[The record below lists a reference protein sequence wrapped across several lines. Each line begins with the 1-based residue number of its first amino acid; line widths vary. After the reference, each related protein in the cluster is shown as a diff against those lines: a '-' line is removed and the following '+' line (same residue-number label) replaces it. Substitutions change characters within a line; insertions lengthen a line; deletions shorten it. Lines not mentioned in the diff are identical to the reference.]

1 MDKNTFFELAAKILA
16 GEASAAEQKTFNTY
30 LRNKEYR
37 NLYEGLQ
44 EAWQKELT
52 YESDEFEL
60 ERGLRKLRSKIND
73 AANVSARKKAR
84 ILRLKQPL
92 RIAAGLLILIGIS
105 VFVYRLREY
114 QAPKP
119 PVDMVTITAQRGE
132 RKTVKLP
139 DGSTTTLNAGATIWY
154 PVNFPED
161 SREIRLSGEAFFEVT
176 TDTRKPFLV
185 RSGEFETTVLGT
197 SFAINQTDQRFF
209 VTVETG
215 RVRVNKVGKPEEI
228 ILEKGQQG
236 TFHHANNR
244 FRKSEVATERY
255 IAWKDNI
262 LRFDEITIGEA
273 FNKIENWYNVT
284 IQCDSEALLNRRIKA
299 TYQNESLQHVMDDLA
314 FMTDITYQYQNAD
327 TLIIH

>member
-1 MDKNTFFELAAKILA
+1 AD
-16 GEASAAEQKTFNTY
+16 
-30 LRNKEYR
+30 
-37 NLYEGLQ
+37 
-44 EAWQKELT
+44 
-52 YESDEFEL
+52 
-60 ERGLRKLRSKIND
+60 
-73 AANVSARKKAR
+73 ARKKAR
-84 ILRLKQPL
+84 ILPLKRPL
-92 RIAAGLLILIGIS
+92 RLAAGLLILVSVS
-105 VFVYRLREY
+105 VFVYRLRVH

-119 PVDMVTITAQRGE
+119 PAAVVTVTAKRGE
-132 RKTVKLP
+132 RKTAKLP
-139 DGSTTTLNAGATIWY
+139 DGSTTTPTAGATISY
-154 PVNFPED
+154 PANFPED
-161 SREIRLSGEAFFEVT
+161 SREIRLTGEAFFEVT

-215 RVRVNKVGKPEEI
+215 RVRVNKVGKPEKI

-273 FNKIENWYNVT
+273 LKKIENWYDVT
-284 IQCDSEALLNRRIKA
+284 IQCDSTALLNRKLKG
-299 TYQNESLQHVMDDLA
+299 TYRNESLQHVMDDLA
-314 FMTDITYQYQNAD
+314 FMTGITYQYLSAD